1 MNALIS
7 KTVLTLASAAA
18 IALSTLPVAA
28 SAGEVN
34 NRDNRQQ
41 ARIDQGVRS
50 GQLTHGEYNRDQL
63 RLDRV
68 ENQRNRDLAKD
79 GGHLTGR
86 QDAHLNRE
94 LNRNSRDIYYTK
106 HNVRTQP

>member
-7 KTVLTLASAAA
+7 KTILTLTGAAA
-18 IALSTLPVAA
+18 IALSVLPTAA

-41 ARIDQGVRS
+41 ARINQGVSS
-50 GQLTHGEYNRDQL
+50 GQLTHGEYNRDER

-68 ENQRNRDLAKD
+68 ELQRNRDLRNQ
-79 GGHLTGR
+79 GGHLTGY
-86 QDAHLNRE
+86 QKAHLNRE
-94 LNRNSRDIYYTK
+94 LNRNSGDIYYTK
-106 HNVRTQP
+106 HNINTQR